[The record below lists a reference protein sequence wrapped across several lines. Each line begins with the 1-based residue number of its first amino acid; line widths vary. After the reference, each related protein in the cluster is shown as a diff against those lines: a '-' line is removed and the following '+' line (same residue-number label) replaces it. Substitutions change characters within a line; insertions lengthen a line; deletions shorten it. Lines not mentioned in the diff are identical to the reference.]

1 MDLLFLLILLYS
13 LICLWKSREEI
24 NFVFQKII
32 LKHIADSDCFHKCF
46 IFVIPNLLNIFRDTF
61 FLFTCSPYH
70 FIYTLVYYNSF
81 KIGC

>member
-61 FLFTCSPYH
+61 FFVYLLSLSLYLH
-70 FIYTLVYYNSF
+70 FSLL
-81 KIGC
+81 